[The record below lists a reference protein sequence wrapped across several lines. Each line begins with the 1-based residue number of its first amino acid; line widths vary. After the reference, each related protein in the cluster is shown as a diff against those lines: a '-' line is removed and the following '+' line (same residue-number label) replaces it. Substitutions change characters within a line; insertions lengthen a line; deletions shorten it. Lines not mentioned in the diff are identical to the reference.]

1 MDSGHTPNKEV
12 GKDLVKGTAAAAV
25 LGATSGAV
33 LGILRQKPVAGYA
46 FSGGLNASLFG
57 MTFIAFRESFLRFQ
71 RNKNPFF
78 GLKDSQTMDID
89 QLWSST
95 VAGACTGGILAALAR
110 GPKAVPSGTFMFSA
124 MAFGGQWIWTKTNR
138 YRQNRILSSTPIDVS
153 SSSESESSVTA
164 AAAARK
170 SGHNNK
176 DATVGTGLLNILPVH
191 RTDVDDY
198 EEKLKHKLRLI
209 EDEQRALENEVERR
223 KQLSA
228 AAAAAVPAIN
238 DPANKDKSTQ

>member
-78 GLKDSQTMDID
+78 GLQDSQTMDID

-153 SSSESESSVTA
+153 SSESESSVTA
-164 AAAARK
+164 TAAARK

-223 KQLSA
+223 KQPSA